1 LYRELHLPKISLAF
15 FDDHPIF
22 LDALIRIFEELDD
35 FEVVGTGRSA
45 TDAAAFVK
53 LNTADIII
61 LDLAIPGDPFQAI
74 GRITTDRPSTKV
86 VAFAESPSVDNAVQ
100 ALQAGASGYIT
111 KKCSRQDLLSAIRTI
126 ASGQIFLAPSFAKN
140 VFDAM
145 RNAAN
150 PSTAE
155 KQIELGAREEQI
167 LRLLITG
174 RTNKEIANS
183 LALTEKRVKHRMTAL
198 MKKLNARNRTE
209 AVLIGLKIVPGQ
221 V

>member
-1 LYRELHLPKISLAF
+1 MPKISLAL

-22 LDALIRIFEELDD
+22 LDALVRIFEELDD
-35 FEVVGTGRSA
+35 FDVVGTGRSA
-45 TDAAAFVK
+45 TDAATFVEINK
-53 LNTADIII
+53 ADIMI
-61 LDLAIPGDPFQAI
+61 LDLAMFGDPFQAI
-74 GRITTDRPSTKV
+74 GKIATDRPSTKV
-86 VAFAESPSVDNAVQ
+86 MVFAGSLSVDKAVQ

-111 KKCSRQDLLSAIRTI
+111 KKSTTQELLSAIRTI
-126 ASGQIFLAPSFAKN
+126 ASGQIFLAPSLAKN

-150 PSTAE
+150 QSTAG
-155 KQIELGAREEQI
+155 KQIEFSAREEQI

-209 AVLIGLKIVPGQ
+209 AVLAALKIFPGED
-221 V
+221 

>member
-1 LYRELHLPKISLAF
+1 MPRISLAL

-22 LDALIRIFEELDD
+22 LEALVRIFEELDD
-35 FEVVGTGRSA
+35 FDVVGTGRSA
-45 TDAAAFVK
+45 TDAAAFVEINK
-53 LNTADIII
+53 ADIMI
-61 LDLAIPGDPFQAI
+61 LDLAIFGDPFQAI
-74 GRITTDRPSTKV
+74 GKIVTDRPSTKV
-86 VAFAESPSVDNAVQ
+86 MVFAESLSVDKAVQ

-111 KKCSRQDLLSAIRTI
+111 KKSTSQELLSAIGTI
-126 ASGQIFLAPSFAKN
+126 ASGQIFLAPSLAKN
-140 VFDAM
+140 VFDTM

-150 PSTAE
+150 SSTAG
-155 KQIELGAREEQI
+155 KQIEFSAREEQI

-209 AVLIGLKIVPGQ
+209 AVLAALKIIPAEH
-221 V
+221 

>member
-1 LYRELHLPKISLAF
+1 MPRISIAL

-22 LDALIRIFEELDD
+22 LDALVRIFEELDD
-35 FEVVGTGRSA
+35 FDVVGTGRSA
-45 TDAAAFVK
+45 TDAATFVEINK
-53 LNTADIII
+53 ADIMI
-61 LDLAIPGDPFQAI
+61 LDLAMFGDPFQVI
-74 GRITTDRPSTKV
+74 GKIATDRPSTKV
-86 VAFAESPSVDNAVQ
+86 MVFAGSLSVDKAVQ

-111 KKCSRQDLLSAIRTI
+111 KKSTTQELLSAIRTI
-126 ASGQIFLAPSFAKN
+126 ASGQIFLAPSLAKN

-150 PSTAE
+150 QSTAG
-155 KQIELGAREEQI
+155 KQIEFSAREEQI

-209 AVLIGLKIVPGQ
+209 AVLAALKIFPGED
-221 V
+221 